1 MGQYVDS
8 SLLQLANP
16 ANYKNEWQAIGDSFQ
31 KMYSDYVRNRLS
43 QNEIDL
49 SDLRL
54 GYERATQDDKIRAFK
69 LGTENLANQVE
80 KGAIDLDIAKQTKD
94 DKIAQEQFATK
105 TQPEIFKMQQQSH
118 RVNLNNIYSTIA
130 ERKQNMFFKDQAFKE
145 QEEAKKV
152 MSDFNEFSLRYPN
165 LKGDELKNAYYKHL
179 SYMQM
184 AAFNDPLAKDT
195 PTMIINAQKYLDK
208 QRLFEKHLGYAGQ
221 GYRANEDNFNPI
233 PKGGSDVNGGSDY
246 FGFFDKVSQISNTKE
261 SLEKELKDI
270 DSKIL
275 LAKKD
280 GEKENIIKLEQRKDE
295 LINNLKQYENI
306 NIPNV
311 GVIHTLR
318 ALQQIYGKEEGLN
331 RQNELE
337 NLAAQ
342 KKLLNTYAG
351 LIKEAN
357 WHGWNGNVV
366 NKTLNILGYGTIKD
380 NLREVAKQ
388 IKVLAQTKSMK
399 LKQQY
404 EIFASLVDD
413 DSLFGQNDKRL
424 MQNAKI
430 FDNFLITQVDSIL
443 TAFNDKQKNMI
454 KQGVKYDLKPVES
467 YFKNE
472 PKKANYQGVKTNYSN
487 KGLGY
492 NNSYA
497 GATI

>member
-1 MGQYVDS
+1 MQ
-8 SLLQLANP
+8 
-16 ANYKNEWQAIGDSFQ
+16 
-31 KMYSDYVRNRLS
+31 
-43 QNEIDL
+43 
-49 SDLRL
+49 
-54 GYERATQDDKIRAFK
+54 
-69 LGTENLANQVE
+69 
-80 KGAIDLDIAKQTKD
+80 KGAIDLDIARQTKD
-94 DKIAQEQFATK
+94 DKIAQEQIKTANDMETLKQSQFATK
-105 TQPEIFKMQQQSH
+105 TQPEIFKMQKENH
-118 RVNLNNIYSTIA
+118 KANLSNTYSIIS
-130 ERKQNMFFKDQAFKE
+130 ERKQNMFFKDQAYKE
-145 QEEAKKV
+145 QVEAKKV
-152 MSDFNEFSLRYPN
+152 MSDFNEFSLKFPN
-165 LKGDELKNAYYKHL
+165 LKGDDLKNAYYKHL
-179 SYMQM
+179 NYMQM
-184 AAFNDPLAKDT
+184 AAFNDPLATDT
-195 PTMIINAQKYLDK
+195 PTQIANAQKYLDK
-208 QRLFEKHLGYAGQ
+208 QRLFEKHLGYTGQ

-233 PKGGSDVNGGSDY
+233 PKGSGNSANSMNDY
-246 FGFFDKVSQISNTKE
+246 FGVLDKVSQISDTKE
-261 SLEKELKDI
+261 NLEKELKDI

-295 LINNLKQYENI
+295 LKNNLKQYGNI

-311 GVIHTLR
+311 GVIHTLG

-351 LIKEAN
+351 LIEEAN

-366 NKTLNILGYGTIKD
+366 NKSLNILGYGTVKD

-413 DSLFGQNDKRL
+413 DSLFGQNDERL

-430 FDNFLITQVDSIL
+430 FDNFLTTQIDSVL
-443 TAFNDKQKNMI
+443 TAFNDRQKNMI
-454 KQGVKYDLKPVES
+454 KQGVKYDLKPVEY
-467 YFKNE
+467 YFKNK
-472 PKKANYQGVKTNYSN
+472 PKKANYQGIKTNYSN

-492 NNSYA
+492 NNPYA